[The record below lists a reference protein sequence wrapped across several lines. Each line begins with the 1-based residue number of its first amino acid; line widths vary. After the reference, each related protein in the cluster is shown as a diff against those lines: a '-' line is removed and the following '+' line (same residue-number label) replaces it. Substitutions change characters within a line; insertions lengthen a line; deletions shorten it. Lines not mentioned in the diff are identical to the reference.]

1 MNSFDMI
8 VNFFKQGGAFLYPI
22 AAVFAIGI
30 AVAIERFIY
39 LTLVARG
46 NRRLW
51 AQLAPQIQSGNY
63 RKAMEIAD
71 RADSALA
78 TIMKYGISR
87 MATAQRHEDIER
99 AMGESLIEVV
109 QRIEK
114 RTNHLSAL
122 ANIGMLMG
130 LFGTV
135 VGLISAFAAV
145 SSVNP
150 AERTSLLSASISVA
164 MNNTALGLG
173 LAITLLLAHLYLETK
188 TTELVG
194 GLEVASIK
202 FLNSV
207 AERRAEPQR
216 ALTPGQVAA
225 QLGTPGVQT
234 PHRAAH
240 RA

>member
-1 MNSFDMI
+1 MNSFDLV

-39 LTLVARG
+39 LSLVARG

-51 AQLAPQIQSGNY
+51 SQLAPQIQAGNY

-71 RADSALA
+71 KTDSALA

-114 RTNHLSAL
+114 RTNHLAGL

-145 SSVNP
+145 ANVNP

-173 LAITLLLAHLYLETK
+173 LAITLLLAHMYLETK
-188 TTELVG
+188 TTALVG
-194 GLEVASIK
+194 GLEVAAIK

-207 AERRAEPQR
+207 AERRVEPQR
-216 ALTPGQVAA
+216 ALTPGQVSA
-225 QLGTPGVQT
+225 QLGAPAAGAPRMTAN
-234 PHRAAH
+234 RA
-240 RA
+240 

>member
-1 MNSFDMI
+1 
-8 VNFFKQGGAFLYPI
+8 
-22 AAVFAIGI
+22 
-30 AVAIERFIY
+30 
-39 LTLVARG
+39 
-46 NRRLW
+46 
-51 AQLAPQIQSGNY
+51 
-63 RKAMEIAD
+63 
-71 RADSALA
+71 
-78 TIMKYGISR
+78 MKYGISR

-216 ALTPGQVAA
+216 TLTPGQVSA
-225 QLGTPGVQT
+225 QLGATTAAGAPRMT
-234 PHRAAH
+234 ANRA
-240 RA
+240 